1 MPPRKTDSRARAIS
15 TASDLFRKQGYHG
28 TGLTQII
35 EESGSPKG
43 SFYFHFPGGKEE
55 LAVEAVNLGSRDIVE
70 LLSDAAER
78 CGEDGIKFVEL
89 ATKNVSQWLVDSEF
103 ENACPVTSV
112 ALEMAPHS
120 ETLAEACTQA
130 FKEWIS
136 IVERA
141 FISCG
146 IGRKQARSLATTFV
160 SSLEGA
166 FVLARTEQSE
176 QAFKAVKKVFQLMVN
191 QELST
196 RAAEVN
202 DPTDRS
208 A

>member
-1 MPPRKTDSRARAIS
+1 MKTNMPPRKTDSRARAIS
-15 TASDLFRKQGYHG
+15 TASSLFKKQGYHG

-55 LAVEAVNLGSRDIVE
+55 LAIEAVRHGSQDIV
-70 LLSDAAER
+70 LLLKQAAEQ
-78 CGEDGIKFVEL
+78 CNGDGKKFVNL
-89 ATKNVSQWLVDSEF
+89 ATENVSNWLADSDF

-120 ETLAEACTQA
+120 EILADACAIA
-130 FKEWIS
+130 FNEWIK
-136 IVERA
+136 ITEQA

-146 IGRKQARSLATTFV
+146 IGVKRSRSLATAFV

-166 FVLARTEQSE
+166 FVLARTEQSTKTF
-176 QAFKAVKKVFQLMVN
+176 QAVRDVFRLMV
-191 QELST
+191 S
-196 RAAEVN
+196 
-202 DPTDRS
+202 
-208 A
+208 